1 MARQKKAKS
10 NPSYPIPLDFPV
22 ERYTYAPAPTLAHW
36 TSYPKYSYEMF
47 TRPNPA
53 LRPVPDHIPK
63 TPRSAATHI
72 SAIGRPGEWPIG
84 DLYHARLA
92 LIYSMSP
99 SHERWR
105 AWSGNMDREKIL
117 RAVKKHYPQYDWDT
131 WFHAKMKAKQRRA
144 EKNPKPSIPYADWR
158 AALLRAEARKDKK
171 LVRILQAAMDLG
183 AVQQTRQAVAQQNP
197 FDFTPKNAGPYLPDM
212 FPYGIGGRPQT
223 YDPLPT
229 TPTPAELAAKAAVT
243 AKKNGKRR

>member
-10 NPSYPIPLDFPV
+10 NTGYPIPSDFPA
-22 ERYTYAPAPTLAHW
+22 ERYVYAPAPTLANW

-53 LRPVPDHIPK
+53 LRPVPEHRPK
-63 TPRSAATHI
+63 
-72 SAIGRPGEWPIG
+72 
-84 DLYHARLA
+84 
-92 LIYSMSP
+92 
-99 SHERWR
+99 
-105 AWSGNMDREKIL
+105 K
-117 RAVKKHYPQYDWDT
+117 
-131 WFHAKMKAKQRRA
+131 RRA
-144 EKNPKPSIPYADWR
+144 KKNPKPSIPYADWR

-171 LVRILQAAMDLG
+171 LVQILKAAMDLG

-212 FPYGIGGRPQT
+212 FPYGVGGRPQT

-229 TPTPAELAAKAAVT
+229 TPTPAEAAAAAAKAAAT
-243 AKKNGKRR
+243 AKKNGKKR